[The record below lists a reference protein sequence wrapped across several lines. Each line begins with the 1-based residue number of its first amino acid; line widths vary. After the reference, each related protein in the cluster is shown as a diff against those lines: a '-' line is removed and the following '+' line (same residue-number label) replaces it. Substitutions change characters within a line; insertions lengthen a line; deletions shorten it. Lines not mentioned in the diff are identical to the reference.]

1 MTTATLGLSAKRLLV
16 VDDEEGPRESLNM
29 IFCDDFDVT
38 IATSGEEAVRFSQDE
53 PFDVVIT
60 DIRMRGMSGID
71 VLREVKKIDSHSEV
85 IVLTAYETL
94 DTARQAISF
103 GASEYL
109 KKPFDLDHIQK
120 VVNRCYE
127 QYLFKTQRDTVIR
140 ENVNAAKHNFLEIV
154 SHELNTPMNGILGF
168 LELLQDTRLDEE
180 QDEYVST
187 IRDCSLKY
195 FEHVEDIFTYAKL
208 SMSESELS
216 NSSFNP
222 ATLILKLAKEQ
233 AAELPLQI
241 DADIPEDL
249 PQYVSGAEHEIRVV
263 LRKLIHNALKFA
275 PDGDVRVAIRFEY
288 LSAATIRL
296 TFEVIDSGPGIDP
309 DYIESGKIFD
319 AFSQGDSSMA
329 RPHEGLGLGLA
340 LCKSISD
347 RLEASLEVDSELG
360 KGSRFTFSV
369 DVCEEEA

>member
-1 MTTATLGLSAKRLLV
+1 MTTALPAKRLLV

-38 IATSGEEAVRFSQDE
+38 IATSGEEAIEFSTE
-53 PFDVVIT
+53 NPFDVVIT

-71 VLREVKKIDSHSEV
+71 VLREVKKIDVHTEV

-120 VVNRCYE
+120 VVDRCYGN
-127 QYLFKTQRDTVIR
+127 YLFTTQRETVIR
-140 ENVNAAKHNFLEIV
+140 QDVNAAKNNFLEIV

-168 LELLQDTRLDEE
+168 IELLQDTRLDEE
-180 QDEYVST
+180 QSECVTT

-195 FEHVEDIFTYAKL
+195 FEHVQDMLTYAKL

-216 NSSFNP
+216 KLSFNP
-222 ATLILKLAKEQ
+222 ATMLLKLINEEN
-233 AAELPLQI
+233 AAVEVQI
-241 DADIPEDL
+241 QSDIPEDL
-249 PQYVSGAEHEIRVV
+249 PQYVSGPESEIRIV
-263 LRKLIHNALKFA
+263 LRKLLQNAVKFA
-275 PDGDVRVAIRFEY
+275 SGGEVRVAVRFEHM
-288 LSAATIRL
+288 SESEIRL
-296 TFEVIDSGPGIDP
+296 SFEVSDTGPGIAPEYLED
-309 DYIESGKIFD
+309 GKIFD
-319 AFSQGDSSMA
+319 AFSQGESSLA

-347 RLEASLEVDSELG
+347 RLGGALLVESELG
-360 KGSRFTFSV
+360 KGSQFTFTV
-369 DVCEEEA
+369 DVREEEA

>member
-1 MTTATLGLSAKRLLV
+1 MTTANLGLPAKRLLV

-29 IFCDDFDVT
+29 IFCDDFDVS
-38 IATSGEEAVRFSQDE
+38 IATSGEEAIQFSKE
-53 PFDVVIT
+53 APFDVVIT

-71 VLREVKKIDSHSEV
+71 VLREVKQIDAHTEV

-120 VVNRCYE
+120 VVDRCYE
-127 QYLFKTQRDTVIR
+127 HYLFKTQRATVIR
-140 ENVNAAKHNFLEIV
+140 QDVNAAKSNFLEIV

-195 FEHVEDIFTYAKL
+195 FEHVEDILTYAKL

-216 NSSFNP
+216 NASFNP
-222 ATLILKLAKEQ
+222 ATLLLKLANEE

-241 DADIPEDL
+241 AADIPEDL
-249 PQYVSGAEHEIRVV
+249 PQYVSGPEHEMRVV
-263 LRKLIHNALKFA
+263 LRKLIQNALKFA
-275 PDGDVRVAIRFEY
+275 PEGEVRVAIRFEY

-296 TFEVIDSGPGIDP
+296 SFEVIDSGPGIEP
-309 DYIESGKIFD
+309 DYIESGRIFD
-319 AFSQGDSSMA
+319 AFSQGNSSLT
-329 RPHEGLGLGLA
+329 RPHGGMGLGLA

-347 RLEASLEVDSELG
+347 RLAGSLEVESELG
-360 KGSRFTFSV
+360 KGSRFIFSV